1 MRRNTG
7 EMIDINGTPMT
18 LTHETV
24 EYFPDKLK
32 QISFSAYEAS
42 ERLERFGKKTK
53 ASLDVV

>member
-1 MRRNTG
+1 
-7 EMIDINGTPMT
+7 MIDSNGTPMT